1 MIAQTRIKFV
11 AAPKMTAYL
20 MQEKVLMNN
29 IAGIFCYQLQEEQML
44 LSIVFHPP

>member
-11 AAPKMTAYL
+11 AAPKKTVYL
-20 MQEKVLMNN
+20 MHEKVLANN